1 MVIEGRVYR
10 FGDDVDTDQI
20 VPGRYLELVRP
31 EDIALHVMEGA
42 DPGFSARFVPG
53 SVIVAGRNFGCG
65 SSREHAPIGLRA
77 AGVSCVVAESFGRI
91 FYRNAI
97 NVGLPILKCD
107 RIRSAVAEGDTV
119 IVDLA
124 AGTVSVPKRQ
134 EVLQGERPSDR
145 VIRLLECGGLV
156 NYVRERIG
164 SGEAK
169 PVPVE

>member
-1 MVIEGRVYR
+1 LVIEGRVYR

-20 VPGRYLELVRP
+20 VPGRYLDLVKP

-42 DPGFSARFVPG
+42 DAGFSARFVPG

-97 NVGLPILKCD
+97 SVGLPILRCD
-107 RIRSAVAEGDTV
+107 CVRGIVAEGDRV
-119 IVDLA
+119 IVDLS
-124 AGTVSVPKRQ
+124 AGTVSVPKKQ
-134 EVLQGERPSDR
+134 VVLQGERLSDR

-156 NYVRERIG
+156 NYVREQIR
-164 SGEAK
+164 SGEG
-169 PVPVE
+169 